1 MFDKVLN
8 TPLFNIGQ
16 LHFLKKYNEDLSVL
30 ETNMETIS
38 NCHYIETSQPIGRVF
53 QLTNFYGIAFAG
65 KTSYSIKR
73 RRSLCDI
80 FWDFAKW
87 REKLMYQSFLLAI
100 ISSVSQIENRWII

>member
-38 NCHYIETSQPIGRVF
+38 NCHYIETSQLIGRVF

-73 RRSLCDI
+73 RRSLCNI
-80 FWDFAKW
+80 FWNFAWKMTW
-87 REKLMYQSFLLAI
+87 KTNVSEFTFGDNLQRKSNRE
-100 ISSVSQIENRWII
+100 